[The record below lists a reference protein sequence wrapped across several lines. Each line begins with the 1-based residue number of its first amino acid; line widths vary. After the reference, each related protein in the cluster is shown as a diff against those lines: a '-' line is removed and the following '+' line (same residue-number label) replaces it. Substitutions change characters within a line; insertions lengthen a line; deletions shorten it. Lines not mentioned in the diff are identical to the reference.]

1 MLPDMSDVLT
11 EWEVA
16 VLIKTVDRVTVDF
29 EPADLISG
37 RTIQA
42 VVQNAQRDQLTTA
55 QIETGQRYLM
65 VHAKTNLYRGE
76 FIEYQGKDYKCTS
89 DANWSDYGYFEAIAE
104 ATNRPLLV
112 VNV

>member
-11 EWEVA
+11 EWEVP
-16 VLIKTVDRVTVDF
+16 VTIKTVTQATVDF
-29 EPADLISG
+29 EPADIVAA
-37 RTIQA
+37 RTINA
-42 VVQNAQRDQLTTA
+42 VVQNAQHDQLTTA

-76 FIEYQGKDYKCTS
+76 FIEYQGKDYKFTN
-89 DANWSDYGYFEAIAE
+89 DANWSDYGYYEAIAE

-112 VNV
+112 VTP

>member
-11 EWEVA
+11 EWEVP
-16 VLIKTVDRVTVDF
+16 VTIKTVTRITVDF
-29 EPADLISG
+29 EPADIIAG

-42 VVQNAQRDQLTTA
+42 VVQNANRDQLTTA

-65 VHAKTNLYRGE
+65 VHAKTELNRGE
-76 FIEYQGKDYKCTS
+76 FIEHKGKDYKFVN
-89 DANWSDYGYFEAIAE
+89 DADWSDYGYYETIAE

-112 VNV
+112 VTP